1 MILVGGLGTRL
12 GRLTDKVPKP
22 MLPIDGRPFLDYQ
35 LSFLNQS
42 GVTDVVMCVGHLAEV
57 VQARYGVAAPFGMHV
72 VFSHEPSPAGTGGAL
87 VLARSHLAET
97 FFVLNGDTIL
107 DLDLLGLE
115 AALAED
121 TSMLGAIALRQVPNA
136 EGYGRVSTE
145 AKRVTGF
152 AEKTSGGPG
161 LINGGVYCLKT
172 SALDLLPPPPCSL
185 ERDLFPILAGKGQL
199 LGKNCNGYFIDIGLP
214 ETLARAAKEL
224 PVWINS
230 RAGRFVK

>member
-1 MILVGGLGTRL
+1 
-12 GRLTDKVPKP
+12 
-22 MLPIDGRPFLDYQ
+22 
-35 LSFLNQS
+35 
-42 GVTDVVMCVGHLAEV
+42 
-57 VQARYGVAAPFGMHV
+57 
-72 VFSHEPSPAGTGGAL
+72 
-87 VLARSHLAET
+87 
-97 FFVLNGDTIL
+97 
-107 DLDLLGLE
+107 
-115 AALAED
+115 
-121 TSMLGAIALRQVPNA
+121 MLGAIALRQVPNA